1 MAAKV
6 LANQLT
12 VYEQAKRRAN
22 GEVQNIAEILEE
34 VNEFLIDAPMY
45 EANQVYTHI
54 SSVRT
59 GLPTVSGRRIN
70 EGASKSSSQV
80 EQITEQI
87 AIIDVMAEIDEL
99 LIDHEPDPQ
108 KALMN
113 EVKPFIEAGAQDFSK
128 QILYGDPATDD
139 TEIKGLAKR
148 YADTSLDNVVSIGG
162 SSNLSSVY
170 IIEWGESASH
180 LIYPRG
186 AKNVGIT
193 QKDHGK
199 MRVTDTSGNPYFAY
213 VYQTKAEFGIAVKD
227 ARSVQRLANIS
238 TTATTQNNLFSA
250 STAIRPFIKA
260 RNRLPHFGKNAVI
273 YVNRDIKSQLDI
285 WALEKANGFY
295 TMKNIDGEPL
305 TTFQGIP
312 IRMVE
317 QITSSETAVS

>member
-12 VYEQAKRRAN
+12 VAEQAKRRAN
-22 GEVQNIAEILEE
+22 GDVQSIAEILEE

-45 EANQVYTHI
+45 EANQVYSHL
-54 SSVRT
+54 SSVRN
-59 GLPTVSGRRIN
+59 GLPSISTRRIN
-70 EGASKSSSQV
+70 EGASKSASQV
-80 EQITEQI
+80 HQILEQITVL
-87 AIIDVMAEIDEL
+87 DVFAEIDEL

-108 KALMN
+108 KAMMN
-113 EVKPFIEAGAQDFSK
+113 EVRPFLESGAQEFSR
-128 QILYGDPATDD
+128 QLLYGDYGSNPE
-139 TEIKGLAKR
+139 EIEGLAVR
-148 YADTSLDNVVSIGG
+148 YADTSADNTVSLSG
-162 SSNLSSVY
+162 SSDLTSVWM
-170 IIEWGESASH
+170 IEWGESISH

-186 AKNVGIT
+186 AQNVGIY

-199 MRVTDTSGNPYFAY
+199 QRVTDTSGNPYMAY

-227 ARSVQRLANIS
+227 DRGVQRLANI
-238 TTATTQNNLFSA
+238 TTSGSSNNLFED
-250 STAIRPFIKA
+250 STAMRPLIKA

-273 YVNRDIKSQLDI
+273 YCNRDSKSQFDI

-295 TMKNIDGEPL
+295 TIKNIDGEPL

-317 QITSSETAVS
+317 QISSDETAIS